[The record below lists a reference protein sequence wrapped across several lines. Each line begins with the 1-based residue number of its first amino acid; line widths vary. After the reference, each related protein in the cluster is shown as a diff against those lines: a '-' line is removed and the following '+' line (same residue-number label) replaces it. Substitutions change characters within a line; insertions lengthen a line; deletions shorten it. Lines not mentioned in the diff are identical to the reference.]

1 MSFGL
6 KSFKKQKNDERA
18 EHGRQHISQVI
29 LGHDLAAVLKLVE
42 LKNTHGPEVLRL
54 ITPRFLT
61 RETLLETYRASIS
74 TLRDNELTLKIAEK
88 FPHTKSVRFDHESL
102 FAKEGQWQRFG
113 GRAKS
118 MELQAGED
126 FFQAPRQEIEL
137 SSLFSPS
144 EWDQLDETLKAYQS
158 VRILEKVEKQNPT
171 DLANRD
177 EWWLLFHD
185 LGEVTCTDLWLSLP
199 ARTVMKA
206 SEQGQRLP
214 SEAAAW
220 LASVKRQG
228 AITLSWELTKELY
241 PEQRT
246 LFVPQSMTHEWGHFI
261 VDVGAWDE
269 HRQCHTASA
278 MILLHEEEPTSESM
292 ADKIKLLKR
301 VLERVFPGFEKTIR
315 KEYIHASEDFF
326 EWVDEVAGAE
336 ALLISV
342 PQLHVMGQYA
352 ASTGHEK
359 FLTRA
364 LLAL

>member
-6 KSFKKQKNDERA
+6 TTLKKQKTDGRA
-18 EHGRQHISQVI
+18 EHTRQHISQVI
-29 LGHDLAAVLKLVE
+29 LGFDLAAILKLVE
-42 LKNTHGPEVLRL
+42 LKKTYGPESLRL

-61 RETLLETYRASIS
+61 RESLLETYRSSIS

-88 FPHTKSVRFDHESL
+88 FPHAKSVRFEQESL

-113 GRAKS
+113 GRAKP
-118 MELQAGED
+118 MELQEGES
-126 FFQAPRQEIEL
+126 FFQSPRQEIEL

-158 VRILEKVEKQNPT
+158 VRILEKLEKQNPT

-185 LGEVTCTDLWLSLP
+185 LGEVTCTDLWVSLP
-199 ARTVMKA
+199 ARAVLKA

-214 SEAAAW
+214 NEAAAW
-220 LASVKRQG
+220 FASVKRQA
-228 AITLSWELTKELY
+228 AITLSWELTRELY
-241 PEQRT
+241 PEPRT

-261 VDVGAWDE
+261 VDVGGWDE
-269 HRQCHTASA
+269 FRQCHTASA

-301 VLERVFPGFEKTIR
+301 VLERVFPGFEQHIR
-315 KEYIHASEDFF
+315 KEYISASEDFF
-326 EWVDEVAGAE
+326 EWLDDVSGAE
-336 ALLISV
+336 ALLIGV

-352 ASTGHEK
+352 AATGSEK
-359 FLTRA
+359 FLSRSLIA
-364 LLAL
+364 L